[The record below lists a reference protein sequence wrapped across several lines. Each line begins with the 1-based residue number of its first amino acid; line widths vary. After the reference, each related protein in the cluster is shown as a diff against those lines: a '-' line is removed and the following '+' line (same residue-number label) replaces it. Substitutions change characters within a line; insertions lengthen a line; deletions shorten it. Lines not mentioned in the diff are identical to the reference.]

1 MGRETENPSLL
12 REAGSIRDAMCP
24 SPRVVDFEYAH
35 SVIMHTLPNR
45 CENVFRIQKGGIL
58 RPVSYATP
66 IDIFEKGD
74 DREVIG
80 GIRCELWL
88 HLQSLAAHAV
98 SLCWH

>member
-1 MGRETENPSLL
+1 LGERETEDPSLL

-45 CENVFRIQKGGIL
+45 CEKVFRIQKGGIL

-66 IDIFEKGD
+66 IVERGTPG
-74 DREVIG
+74 R
-80 GIRCELWL
+80 L
-88 HLQSLAAHAV
+88 
-98 SLCWH
+98 